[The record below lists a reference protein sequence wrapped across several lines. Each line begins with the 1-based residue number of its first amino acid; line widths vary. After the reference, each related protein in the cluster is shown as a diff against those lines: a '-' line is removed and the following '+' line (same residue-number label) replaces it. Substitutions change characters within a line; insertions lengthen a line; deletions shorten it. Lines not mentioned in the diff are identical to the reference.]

1 MKLFVL
7 PVLILHHQSSLLRWA
22 VGASMASEITQL
34 HLGSF
39 GMNCRKAARS
49 RGLQE
54 KMSSWRSGPG
64 GVGGQDTQSE
74 RALLFLTASSPS
86 YCVLINH

>member
-1 MKLFVL
+1 
-7 PVLILHHQSSLLRWA
+7 
-22 VGASMASEITQL
+22 MASEITQL

-54 KMSSWRSGPG
+54 EMSGWRSGPG
-64 GVGGQDTQSE
+64 GVGGQNTQSE
-74 RALLFLTASSPS
+74 LALLFLTVSSLS